1 MRKVVLG
8 VVFASVLMS
17 VTPAS
22 ADVDPYVI
30 GGQPAS
36 EPYPFAASLQGRGG
50 GHFCGGILIK
60 PNWVLTAE
68 HCIKGKSPSSVQV
81 RVGSNHKNSGGT
93 VRTVVRLIRH
103 NTDDQGLVQLSSP
116 VTHQPAPIAASA
128 PAGLPIR
135 LLGWGATRD
144 PGNAPAPTILQQLDS
159 RVLADNA
166 PGCHTNAAT
175 ICTHN
180 PDGWRGVCYG
190 DSGGPAVTRTGSGWA
205 VVGTVIGQ
213 IGGRWC
219 ADAPQV
225 FSDVPAHRAW
235 IESHTG

>member
-1 MRKVVLG
+1 MRNAIYAVLLAL
-8 VVFASVLMS
+8 VFFAP
-17 VTPAS
+17 TANADPA
-22 ADVDPYVI
+22 PFVI

-36 EPYPFAASLQGRGG
+36 EPYSFAASLQSRGG
-50 GHFCGGILIK
+50 GHFCGGILIR
-60 PNWVLTAE
+60 PQWVLTAA
-68 HCIKGKSPSSVQV
+68 HCLEGKNPSSVQV
-81 RVGSNHKNSGGT
+81 RVGSNNRTSGGT
-93 VRTVVRLIRH
+93 VVPASRLIRH
-103 NTDDQGLVQLSSP
+103 GRDDQGLIQLSRP
-116 VTHQPAPIAASA
+116 VTHQPAPIAANA
-128 PAGLPIR
+128 PAGLQIR
-135 LLGWGATRD
+135 LLGWGATKD
-144 PGNAPAPTILQQLDS
+144 PGNAPAPTVLQQLDT

-175 ICTHN
+175 LCTHN

-190 DSGGPAVTRTGSGWA
+190 DSGGPAVTRNGSGWA